1 MLTADLRDADG
12 ATYADLV
19 MPDSERRG
27 EPWLSFFTPEQM
39 TGLLTRHGFTGVR
52 DVRQRDAVSAALW
65 ERADLLRPIELSRL
79 CHATWAPGTD
89 ACPDRPGGGYGS
101 GMEPDLDALAD
112 AELTYAEHGATRGR
126 MPDGYHHLSI
136 AAGIGSGQDVFGLAA
151 SALLHWDMHRKAGLR
166 IHASGPSAEPGVV
179 VAQTVGW
186 GPLALTSPCRVL
198 YTVDEPNRRGF
209 GTAPSGHPSRARRRS
224 PSSSARTARCGCGCG
239 RSPGQHDDARGRACG
254 LRHPAVRR
262 GPLRARAA
270 GTGQSGG
277 PSGAPPSGWPGTAA
291 AARNRLGGAGG
302 TVQGQASPGCGWP
315 RCA

>member
-1 MLTADLRDADG
+1 
-12 ATYADLV
+12 

-65 ERADLLRPIELSRL
+65 ERTDLLRPIELSRL
-79 CHATWAPGTD
+79 CHATVGARGLTWPH
-89 ACPDRPGGGYGS
+89 DRPGGGYGS

-112 AELTYAEHGATRGR
+112 TELTYAEHGATRGR

-136 AAGIGSGQDVFGLAA
+136 AADIGSGQDVFGLAA

-186 GPLALTSPCRVL
+186 GPLALTSPCRVV

-209 GTAPSGHPSRARRRS
+209 GYGTLPGHPESGEEAFAVELG
-224 PSSSARTARCGCGCG
+224 PDG
-239 RSPGQHDDARGRACG
+239 RGAAAAPLVLPAGEPDDARGRARG

-270 GTGQSGG
+270 GAGQ
-277 PSGAPPSGWPGTAA
+277 PGRAVRRAA
-291 AARNRLGGAGG
+291 ELLARLRRRG
-302 TVQGQASPGCGWP
+302 
-315 RCA
+315 